1 MMNKNQTKKQIEESI
16 AGYKSEL
23 SEIFE
28 SINDFRVFKA
38 NFLERT
44 KKTSLTVLNVL
55 RRTKNRNAQKFLIQ
69 NLEEEMGL
77 DFPKSHLE
85 LLQDA
90 IGSVDS
96 FRVTEGTKQYLQRKD
111 YIFKRASFDEVV
123 GDFIAHELVASD
135 MLQRIKDKFGN
146 KFHSQIYFDIHLN
159 GTEDRHGED
168 ALKLLKLTSDLNQVL
183 VGVNGFLSIQLNFF
197 KSLAS

>member
-1 MMNKNQTKKQIEESI
+1 MSKNQTKKQIEESI

-55 RRTKNRNAQKFLIQ
+55 RKTSNKSAQKFLIQ
-69 NLEEEMGL
+69 NLGEEMGL
-77 DFPKSHLE
+77 DFSKSHLE

-96 FRVTEGTKQYLQRKD
+96 FRINEGTKQYLQRKD
-111 YIFKRASFDEVV
+111 YIFKHASFDEVV

-146 KFHSQIYFDIHLN
+146 KFRSQIYFDIHLN

-168 ALKLLKLTSDLNQVL
+168 ALKLLKLTSDSNQVL
-183 VGVNGFLSIQLNFF
+183 VGVSGFLSSQLNFF